1 MNKINNEYSIKNIK
15 AEDLVLSYNI
25 SSDKFFLID
34 NNTVINN
41 ENYIKKFKI
50 EYLSHNN
57 YYLLFKKDNT
67 IIKKEIILI
76 FSSNKLDNP
85 LFFNI
90 YIKNNNSKNNNSKNN
105 EFYILKSNCNAYI
118 CYTHKIIK
126 KNMKSTKFKKNGSY
140 IFNLTY
146 FNLEPCRISLKNKD
160 YNVLGFT
167 KTAKLN
173 PTSKNSSKN
182 IICNVDRN
190 LQSSWKVK
198 RNKDCE
204 FIDFSD
210 NTYQKK
216 LKNCAIDNKM
226 KTLLNKIPSIPYIFK
241 QYVKNTTLMSA
252 GDTKEKTDT
261 SKNKIQNSIGD
272 DQTEF
277 ATERLEKT
285 LSPEYKEVLDKSIQ
299 DFDKLD
305 EKNYNKENYLTLLK
319 DIYEKNKEYTL
330 IGKHKKCIGNKLTN
344 ICNIENIVGCQ
355 KKCNEIYD
363 CAHISYDRKNKKCKL
378 FNTCKLTSSY
388 AHDSYS
394 KKSLLRN
401 NGYSLINAISGYK
414 NLPIPQLPW
423 GIRFST
429 FICGI
434 IIILC
439 ASMILHKIIK
449 AIIKLFLCMYYDTCY
464 SPIELLNIFSDEG
477 PTKRYI

>member
-15 AEDLVLSYNI
+15 ADDLLLTYNV
-25 SSDKFFLID
+25 SNDKFFLID
-34 NNTVINN
+34 NNKVINN
-41 ENYIKKFKI
+41 ENYIKKFQI
-50 EYLSHNN
+50 EYISHNN
-57 YYLLFKKDNT
+57 YSLIFKKGNK

-90 YIKNNNSKNNNSKNN
+90 YIKNNNNNK
-105 EFYILKSNCNAYI
+105 FYILKSNCNSYI
-118 CYTHKIIK
+118 CYTHQIIK

-167 KTAKLN
+167 KTAILN
-173 PTSKNSSKN
+173 PVNKISSKN

-190 LQSSWKVK
+190 LQNSWKVK
-198 RNKDCE
+198 RNKKCDH
-204 FIDFSD
+204 IDFSD

-216 LKNCAIDNKM
+216 LKECAIDNKM
-226 KTLLNKIPSIPYIFK
+226 KTLLNKIPTIPYIFK
-241 QYVKNTTLMSA
+241 QYVKNTNLMSA
-252 GDTKEKTDT
+252 GDTKEKTDA
-261 SKNKIQNSIGD
+261 SKNKIQNTIGD

-299 DFDKLD
+299 DFDKMD
-305 EKNYNKENYLTLLK
+305 EKNYNKKNYLTLLK

-330 IGKHKKCIGNKLTN
+330 IGKYKKCTGNKLTN
-344 ICNIENIVGCQ
+344 VCNIENIVDCQ

-378 FNTCKLTSSY
+378 FNTCKLSSSY
-388 AHDSYS
+388 NHTSYS

-401 NGYSLINAISGYK
+401 NGYSLINAINGYK

-434 IIILC
+434 IIILST
-439 ASMILHKIIK
+439 SMILFKFSK

-464 SPIELLNIFSDEG
+464 APTELLNIFSDEG
-477 PTKRYI
+477 PSQKYI